1 MNFGLVNRMAN
12 LAIRNSSCLRSQISR
27 SSPSALPFSSL
38 SGTSSVS
45 LSQNLNQFQ
54 TQTITTTRQLSMVA
68 PARSSSSAPLESMQ
82 EDGTVIAT
90 GPDGTK
96 YSIPLKPLGNYNQKR
111 HAPKIAPRIVRSR
124 TSKLRTVDGKN
135 KNIRHSPWRLNLVCQ
150 FAAGQTVN
158 DALMQLQFL
167 NKVKAPLVRSLIH
180 GTANSAK
187 MKYGLLPS
195 QLEVAECFATQG
207 THLKRIKRM
216 GRGRA
221 GKMYR
226 RFSHVRVVLRE
237 IDFPLKIMQCTSV
250 NQRKKWVE
258 RMESALR
265 DQAAYRKER
274 EEIEALEREVEEMKR
289 KKEAESKSE

>member
-1 MNFGLVNRMAN
+1 M
-12 LAIRNSSCLRSQISR
+12 
-27 SSPSALPFSSL
+27 
-38 SGTSSVS
+38 
-45 LSQNLNQFQ
+45 
-54 TQTITTTRQLSMVA
+54 
-68 PARSSSSAPLESMQ
+68 SMQ
-82 EDGTVIAT
+82 QDGTVIAT

-96 YSIPLKPLGNYNQKR
+96 YSIPLKPLGNFNQKR

-124 TSKLRTVDGKN
+124 TNKLRTVDGRN

-150 FAAGQTVN
+150 FAAGQTVD
-158 DALMQLQFL
+158 DALMQLQFV

-195 QLEVAECFATQG
+195 QLEVAECFATHG
-207 THLKRIKRM
+207 THLKRLKTM

-221 GKMYR
+221 GKMHR
-226 RFSHVRVVLRE
+226 RFSHVRLVLRE

-250 NQRKKWVE
+250 NQRKRWVE
-258 RMESALR
+258 KMEIGLK
-265 DQAAYRKER
+265 DQAEYRKEK

-289 KKEAESKSE
+289 KKEAESN